1 MILGR
6 HRKPAPRLAA
16 ELDDTEL
23 GTVCRRLTARGSG
36 HTRVLVSPLV
46 QRLLDDAGADWDRA
60 HRLAVLTASTRP
72 SPQRSRAQH
81 DSRRPDAHT
90 LFAWGT
96 NVPSA
101 ELTE

>member
-36 HTRVLVSPLV
+36 HTRVLVSPSCS
-46 QRLLDDAGADWDRA
+46 AC
-60 HRLAVLTASTRP
+60 STTP
-72 SPQRSRAQH
+72 VPTGTGH
-81 DSRRPDAHT
+81 TDSR
-90 LFAWGT
+90 
-96 NVPSA
+96 S
-101 ELTE
+101 